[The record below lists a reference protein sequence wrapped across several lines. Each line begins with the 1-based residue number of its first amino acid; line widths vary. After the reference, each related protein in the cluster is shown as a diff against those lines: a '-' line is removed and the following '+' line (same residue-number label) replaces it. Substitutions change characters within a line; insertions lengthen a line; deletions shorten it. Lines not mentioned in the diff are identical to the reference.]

1 MDQGIIQNLKVHYRG
16 LVLRRYIAEVEAG
29 TTSSYN
35 ISLLDATRYLV
46 RAWDAVTPTTIAN
59 CFRKAGFR
67 PDGTAR
73 DGMEGVAETE
83 KTYDGLFER
92 LRAFVR
98 VPDDINFSDF
108 VTADEEVVARAA
120 FTDEEIAAAAT
131 TSPDVPDADQAGA
144 DMPDMETEAALS
156 IALNAAE
163 AYRLLEQLRGFLEKR
178 SDNFD
183 RDALDRVDSMIGSV
197 VDKGTVQSR
206 IDSYFPRV

>member
-1 MDQGIIQNLKVHYRG
+1 
-16 LVLRRYIAEVEAG
+16 
-29 TTSSYN
+29 
-35 ISLLDATRYLV
+35 
-46 RAWDAVTPTTIAN
+46 
-59 CFRKAGFR
+59 
-67 PDGTAR
+67 
-73 DGMEGVAETE
+73 MEGVAETE